1 MGLYENPPYYLSPY
15 GIAVKHGF
23 VGTEEEWLESLKGQT
38 GPTGPAGPAGGP
50 MGPTG
55 PTGTRGEA
63 GPTGPQGPTGPDGPQ
78 GPTGPTGPQGAD
90 STVPGPQGIQ
100 GPAGP
105 TGPGGP
111 AGPTG
116 PQGNGFQILG
126 YYGTLQAL
134 QEGQPS
140 PEAGDAYG
148 VGAAEP
154 YDIYIWDGTHG
165 EWVNNGPIQGAEGP
179 TGPAGADSTV
189 PGPAGPTGPAG
200 AQGPTGPTGPTGADS
215 TSPGPTGPAGPTGPT
230 GPTGPAGQAGFE
242 VLTEIPELS
251 FNENVTSTESTFTV
265 PFETPLPE
273 PPARVWLEIV
283 PDKTNGRRAG
293 IIDMELVRDG
303 DGNLHGFIGAESMS
317 YSETAEYGEKFIRRY
332 HRQYVGKV
340 NQTTASDAL
349 FSVQLASNTGRY
361 PSGWGGN
368 TFFGLPSEGSN
379 QYRFLIYGFTLS
391 ESDLK
396 FKIKSQGGSYAD
408 QYCAFLVRGVVLE

>member
-38 GPTGPAGPAGGP
+38 
-50 MGPTG
+50 GPTG

-165 EWVNNGPIQGAEGP
+165 EWVNNGPIQGAAGP

-200 AQGPTGPTGPTGADS
+200 AQGPTGPTGPAGADS
-215 TSPGPTGPAGPTGPT
+215 TSPGPAGPAGPTGPT
-230 GPTGPAGQAGFE
+230 GPTGPAGKAGFE
-242 VLTEIPELS
+242 VLATMYRS
-251 FNENVTSTESTFTV
+251 ANENVPSGAEIVFSIPYSQSV
-265 PFETPLPE
+265 PGGPE
-273 PPARVWLEIV
+273 RVWLEIRQGI
-283 PDKTNGRRAG
+283 NGNEIGEVNLPGNAAG
-293 IIDMELVRDG
+293 SITMLLVRDG
-303 DGNLHGFIGAESMS
+303 DGDYCGFIGAENAD
-317 YSETAEYGEKFIRRY
+317 YADGGINGETFIRRY
-332 HRQYVGKV
+332 HRQYVSKV
-340 NQTTASDAL
+340 NLTTEGNYV
-349 FSVQLASNTGRY
+349 FGVMVASNTGYY
-361 PSGWGGN
+361 PCGWGGN
-368 TFFGLPSEGSN
+368 AFFGFQSGSGE
-379 QYRFLIYGFTLS
+379 QRRFTIYGFEPG
-391 ESDLK
+391 ESALT
-396 FKIKSQGGSYAD
+396 FKIKSNGSPYEG
-408 QYCAFLVRGVVLE
+408 QFCAFTAVGLVLGV